1 MENGEKLCN
10 RKFGQDGITRTV
22 KLKTAAGMMKQPTMN
37 LHLIEPLRI
46 EGWECTTPMGRE
58 DSNNKRK
65 DSVVDVWNLMISTV
79 EMKKNEKEK
88 NIGRLIGRR
97 HGVPALRDASHNTYW
112 QTNGPLPH
120 LLTLYFNRLT
130 LISHL
135 CIYVDTD
142 VDGSYTPKTL
152 SIRRGT
158 QLCDMVE
165 NVLVHLANFK
175 GWAVI
180 PLCARGRNFVSAFI
194 LQIAILANHL
204 NGRDSCI
211 RQIKVFGPKFE
222 WKNEL
227 VSIMI

>member
-1 MENGEKLCN
+1 LDIKMSGGLLREFNEHVPPRRRSGVRREVSISCTESL
-10 RKFGQDGITRTV
+10 
-22 KLKTAAGMMKQPTMN
+22 P
-37 LHLIEPLRI
+37 EPLLH
-46 EGWECTTPMGRE
+46 GRE
-58 DSNNKRK
+58 YFDISDEAAWVVSSYKRGH
-65 DSVVDVWNLMISTV
+65 S
-79 EMKKNEKEK
+79 
-88 NIGRLIGRR
+88 
-97 HGVPALRDASHNTYW
+97 VPALRDPSLQTYW

-130 LISHL
+130 FISHL

-165 NVLVHLANFK
+165 NVVAHLVNYK

-180 PLCARGRNFVSAFI
+180 PLCARGRNFVSGFI
-194 LQIAILANHL
+194 LQIAILANNL

-211 RQIKVFGPKFE
+211 RQVKIFGPKFE
-222 WKNEL
+222 WKSEI

>member
-1 MENGEKLCN
+1 MSGGL
-10 RKFGQDGITRTV
+10 F
-22 KLKTAAGMMKQPTMN
+22 
-37 LHLIEPLRI
+37 
-46 EGWECTTPMGRE
+46 RE
-58 DSNNKRK
+58 F
-65 DSVVDVWNLMISTV
+65 
-79 EMKKNEKEK
+79 NEHVPA
-88 NIGRLIGRR
+88 GRR
-97 HGVPALRDASHNTYW
+97 SGVRREVTISCTESIPEQLLHGHGVPALRDASHNTYW

-130 LISHL
+130 LVSHL

-222 WKNEL
+222 WKSEL